1 MGSGN
6 GERCCLQICLIDTL
20 KINKMLILFNL
31 LLEVGNNRIG
41 KEQLSCRLSLCSP
54 YDNSPDGKIRV
65 TVSYLHDELATPTKS

>member
-6 GERCCLQICLIDTL
+6 GERCCLQICLTDTL

-54 YDNSPDGKIRV
+54 YDNSPEGKIRV
-65 TVSYLHDELATPTKS
+65 TISYLHDELATPTKS